1 MQRKTIIIILSI
13 LGVFDN
19 GNFSRLISA
28 IAVPWERD
36 ALSVIARSL
45 LLAFEFFAKGEFSRP
60 LQK

>member
-1 MQRKTIIIILSI
+1 LQRKAIIIILSI

-19 GNFSRLISA
+19 GNFSRLTSA

-36 ALSVIARSL
+36 ALSVLGSSL
-45 LLAFEFFAKGEFSRP
+45 LFAFELFAKGEFSRP

>member
-1 MQRKTIIIILSI
+1 VIIIILII

-19 GNFSRLISA
+19 GNFSRLTPA

-36 ALSVIARSL
+36 TLSVIGRTL
-45 LLAFEFFAKGEFSRP
+45 LFEFELFAKGEFSSP